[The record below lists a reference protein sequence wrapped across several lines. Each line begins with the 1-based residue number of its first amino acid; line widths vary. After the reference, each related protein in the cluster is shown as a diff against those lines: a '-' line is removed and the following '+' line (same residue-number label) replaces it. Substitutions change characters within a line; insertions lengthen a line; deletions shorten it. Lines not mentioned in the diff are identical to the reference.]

1 MASAKSKTSS
11 KLALSASRSVKH
23 SASQR
28 ESRRPS
34 RTVVVAASSSN
45 DLQLPATKNAR
56 VLAML
61 RSAEGATISAMM
73 KETGWQQHS
82 VRGFLAG
89 VVRKRLKLN
98 LLSDA
103 TDDGLVYRIGGKRP
117 AAKKGASAKRPA

>member
-11 KLALSASRSVKH
+11 KLALPASRSVNR
-23 SASQR
+23 SASQQ

-34 RTVVVAASSSN
+34 RIVVTASSSN
-45 DLQLPATKNAR
+45 DLQLPTTKNAR

-103 TDDGLVYRIGGKRP
+103 TNDGRVYCIGGKRP
-117 AAKKGASAKRPA
+117 AARKGASAKRAA

>member
-11 KLALSASRSVKH
+11 RHALPALPSVKH
-23 SASQR
+23 SASQQ
-28 ESRRPS
+28 EAHRPS
-34 RTVVVAASSSN
+34 RIVVTASSSN
-45 DLQLPATKNAR
+45 DLPLPTTKNAR

-61 RSAEGATISAMM
+61 RSAEGATISALM

-103 TDDGLVYRIGGKRP
+103 TNYGRVYRIGGKRP
-117 AAKKGASAKRPA
+117 ATRKGASAKRAA